1 LKNPKTSIG
10 VIDYGAGNVEN
21 VIRAF
26 EHLGHSAKLIQS
38 PGHLSNA
45 SHAVIPGVGS
55 FKFGMEK
62 LHAGG
67 FVSEIQK
74 FANDGKPILGICLG
88 MQLMATKG
96 FEHGETLGL
105 NLFPGQVEK
114 MVAYGDSTS
123 TARVPHTGWT
133 RVVKTGER
141 VPTIVQNDDYYF
153 SHSFEFFPEIG
164 KSFVNAEY
172 ERFGNKVTAAL
183 ENRNIFGVQFHP
195 EKSGASGLLLLK
207 KFAILS

>member
-1 LKNPKTSIG
+1 MKNPKTSIG

-26 EHLGHSAKLIQS
+26 EHLDFSAKLIQS
-38 PGHLSNA
+38 PGQLSNV

-62 LHAGG
+62 LDGGG

-74 FANDGKPILGICLG
+74 FADEGKPILGICLG

-114 MVAYGDSTS
+114 MVAYADSMS

-164 KSFVNAEY
+164 KNFVNAEY

-183 ENRNIFGVQFHP
+183 EDRNIFGVQFHP

-207 KFAILS
+207 KFALLS

>member
-1 LKNPKTSIG
+1 MG
-10 VIDYGAGNVEN
+10 
-21 VIRAF
+21 F
-26 EHLGHSAKLIQS
+26 SAKLIQS
-38 PGHLSNA
+38 PGQLCTV

-62 LHAGG
+62 LDAGG

-74 FANDGKPILGICLG
+74 FADDGKPILGICLG

-114 MVAYGDSTS
+114 MVAHGDSTS

-133 RVVKTGER
+133 RVVQTGER

-164 KSFVNAEY
+164 ENSVNAEY
-172 ERFGNKVTAAL
+172 ERLGNKVTAAL
-183 ENRNIFGVQFHP
+183 EDRNIFGVQFHP

-207 KFAILS
+207 KFALLS

>member
-1 LKNPKTSIG
+1 MINPKTSIG

-26 EHLGHSAKLIQS
+26 EHLGYSAKLIQS
-38 PGHLSNA
+38 PGQLSTV

-62 LHAGG
+62 LDAGG

-74 FANDGKPILGICLG
+74 FAHDGKPILGICLG

-105 NLFPGQVEK
+105 NLFPGQVVEMQTSK
-114 MVAYGDSTS
+114 DSMS

-133 RVVKTGER
+133 RVETVSSSENSVVESG
-141 VPTIVQNDDYYF
+141 NYYF
-153 SHSFEFFPEIG
+153 SHSFQVVPEVSDTSVI
-164 KSFVNAEY
+164 AYY
-172 ERFGNKVTAAL
+172 ERASRRVVAAIVKNRVFG
-183 ENRNIFGVQFHP
+183 IQFHP
-195 EKSGASGLLLLK
+195 EKSGELGLQTLNNFGL
-207 KFAILS
+207 I